1 MASHCF
7 LAREEARQY
16 YTMEEEGEPLV
27 AATRAPYGK
36 YAVATALVMLGA
48 TSALA
53 SSSRSAALFS
63 TGGASAATSKVRV
76 AAYADCL

>member
-1 MASHCF
+1 M
-7 LAREEARQY
+7 EARQY

-63 TGGASAATSKVRV
+63 TGGASAAASKVRV